1 MQRHDIVTP
10 AVIQLCNG
18 GPPQTPEALRT
29 LIGLHCSKF
38 PTLQHDFVRFL
49 QAITTWKLMPN
60 NNTRALSATGAGT
73 KNCVC
78 TCQQVVLGSSPGSLM
93 CWHANMLLRHGKY
106 NDRQQ
111 LAVLVCCSNCSL
123 VQKRCCS
130 TAYLHPR
137 VMRSVTAMYWQSMLV
152 PYSAQQSQP
161 TSLSIRQHWYS
172 TITKMTT
179 TKTATTEGTTAAE
192 ITETK
197 TPIFIV
203 SFFMCYIHCHVN
215 VYLYICLI

>member
-1 MQRHDIVTP
+1 MQRHDIVMP

-49 QAITTWKLMPN
+49 QTITTWKIMPN
-60 NNTRALSATGAGT
+60 NNTCALNATGEGT

-78 TCQQVVLGSSPGSLM
+78 TCQQVVLGNSPGSLM
-93 CWHANMLLRHGKY
+93 CWHANMLLRDVKY
-106 NDRQQ
+106 DDRQQ
-111 LAVLVCCSNCSL
+111 LAVLLCCSNCSL
-123 VQKRCCS
+123 VLKRCCS
-130 TAYLHPR
+130 TAYLQPR
-137 VMRSVTAMYWQSMLV
+137 VMCSTGSPCLC
-152 PYSAQQSQP
+152 P
-161 TSLSIRQHWYS
+161 TQHNNHNQLSIRQHWYS

-197 TPIFIV
+197 TPIFMIV
-203 SFFMCYIHCHVN
+203 SCFMCYIHCHVN